1 MKFKKVFYVLALI
14 LLALLVFTAVMR
26 PPLYWWYLVLE
37 AMAAAFMV
45 VTYFSLVRPVS
56 AILLGMDLLKG
67 QDFSSRLAKV
77 GQLDTEKLVELFNNM
92 MMQIKNERVYR
103 QEQYHFME
111 LMINASPSGII
122 VLDLEGRVALVNPS
136 AVKMLDADSANELL
150 RTNLA
155 DRKSQPHGHAR
166 HAFARR

>member
-14 LLALLVFTAVMR
+14 LVALLVFTAVMR
-26 PPLYWWYLVLE
+26 PPLYWWYLGLE
-37 AMAAAFMV
+37 AMAAVFMG
-45 VTYFSLVRPVS
+45 VTYYSLVRPVS
-56 AILLGMDLLKG
+56 AVLLGMDLLKG

-111 LMINASPSGII
+111 LMINAFGNR
-122 VLDLEGRVALVNPS
+122 GA
-136 AVKMLDADSANELL
+136 
-150 RTNLA
+150 
-155 DRKSQPHGHAR
+155 
-166 HAFARR
+166 

>member
-92 MMQIKNERVYR
+92 MM
-103 QEQYHFME
+103 
-111 LMINASPSGII
+111 
-122 VLDLEGRVALVNPS
+122 
-136 AVKMLDADSANELL
+136 
-150 RTNLA
+150 
-155 DRKSQPHGHAR
+155 
-166 HAFARR
+166 